1 MNTEELE
8 NLLEGQSENT
18 ILEFKTDMA
27 WNVQSLAKDILAMS
41 NMPDGGDI
49 VIGIDDE
56 TNTRRGVSAANIGT
70 FNYDIMKDQMS
81 SFADPFVEFSVYSPK
96 DSHEKDYIVIRV
108 KPFREV
114 PVICRR
120 NGTDVRGGVVYY
132 RNTNGRPQ
140 SSPVSNSN
148 DMRDIIELAAVRMM
162 RRKDK
167 IGFTVLDSDKELLDN
182 ELQEL

>member
-8 NLLEGQSENT
+8 NLLEAQSENT
-18 ILEFKTDMA
+18 TLEFKTDMA
-27 WNVQSLAKDILAMS
+27 WNAQSLAKDILAMS

-49 VIGIDDE
+49 VIGVDDE
-56 TNTRRGVSAANIGT
+56 TNTRQGVSAANIET
-70 FNYDIMKDQMS
+70 FNFDIMKDQIS
-81 SFADPFVEFSVYSPK
+81 SFSDPFVEFNVYKLK
-96 DSHEKDYIVIRV
+96 DSQEKDYIVIRV

-120 NGTDVRGGVVYY
+120 NGTDVRGGVIYY

-140 SSPVSNSN
+140 SSQVSNSN
-148 DMRDIIELAAVRMM
+148 DMRDIIELATIRMM
-162 RRKDK
+162 RIKNK
-167 IGFTVLDSDKELLDN
+167 IGFTVLDSDKEILDN

>member
-8 NLLEGQSENT
+8 ILLEGQSENI
-18 ILEFKTDMA
+18 ILEFKADMA

-49 VIGIDDE
+49 VIGIDDK
-56 TNTRRGVSAANIGT
+56 TNSRQGVSIANIET

-81 SFADPFVEFSVYSPK
+81 SFADPFVEFNIYFPK
-96 DSHEKDYIVIRV
+96 DSQDKDYVVIRI
-108 KPFREV
+108 KSFREI
-114 PVICRR
+114 PIICRR
-120 NGTDVRGGVVYY
+120 NGTEVRGGVVYY

-140 SSPVSNSN
+140 SSPISNSN

-162 RRKDK
+162 RRKNK